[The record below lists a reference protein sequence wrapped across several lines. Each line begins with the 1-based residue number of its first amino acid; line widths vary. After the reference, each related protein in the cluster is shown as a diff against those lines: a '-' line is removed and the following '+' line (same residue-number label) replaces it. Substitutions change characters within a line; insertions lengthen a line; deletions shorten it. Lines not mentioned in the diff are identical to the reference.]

1 MSTEYLVSWIL
12 LMGPLVLSPGPA
24 NLVFA
29 ASGAK
34 YGVKKS
40 IPLLIGIDLVFVIY
54 SIIFGFGLGYFLK
67 ENQSF
72 YNIVQVLG
80 VAYLLYLTYKFVKS
94 PMLVSGAED
103 SSAVQNSY
111 TFMDGVIL
119 QLTNP
124 KGWAMLIT
132 MFAVFVDGSFKENT
146 QVWVLVF
153 LLFLLNVSTHFLW
166 ILMGSK
172 LVGVLKT
179 DNHDLLVRI
188 VFGILMFSVAIWI
201 LVGS

>member
-1 MSTEYLVSWIL
+1 M
-12 LMGPLVLSPGPA
+12 
-24 NLVFA
+24 
-29 ASGAK
+29 
-34 YGVKKS
+34 
-40 IPLLIGIDLVFVIY
+40 FVIY